1 MMNGKEKLSP
11 FIPHSAFIIHRFVMG
26 TAKDQANQQ
35 LDPRHERAARRLWLK
50 ERVYESPVLKHLY
63 ALGSGLQSRRALQRG
78 EPYEAARRMLRAW
91 RHLGTESFGAKR
103 IARVMRLVRE
113 NCYRDHELLPASE
126 NKLRLSFIR
135 SAQAAEIR
143 NLYGSFA
150 IEHRVRQ
157 RFPRED
163 NDPERQGDLIVLKPY
178 NDVTGERGV
187 LIVMYGEGIRAMAS
201 MFDLAALAERY
212 TLVLETSGWGYQ
224 DASFFLYLGSDL
236 NVLVQSPRKED
247 FEFIESLDS
256 NLIPVRVGSGEWVD
270 PSTFQPRPREEE
282 AEFDLVMV
290 AAWDPLKRHELL
302 FRSVAHLKRERGLRL
317 RLALIGYPMGW
328 PRNRIE
334 QLISRYNL
342 QQDCTIFERIPHADV
357 ARIVARSRASLL
369 LSRQEG
375 SNRSVYE
382 SMFCGTPVIVYRHH
396 RGINL
401 DHINERTGLLADDDE
416 LSDAIATITSRAE
429 DFDPRGWALENIGYE
444 NATRIVN
451 DALRNMA
458 ERRGLLWTQDIVAKK
473 NAPNLRYAQADLYKS
488 FESEY
493 ERLKKYLL
501 PLEEQG

>member
-1 MMNGKEKLSP
+1 M
-11 FIPHSAFIIHRFVMG
+11 SAQ
-26 TAKDQANQQ
+26 KDQASQQ
-35 LDPRHERAARRLWLK
+35 LEPRHARAARRLWLK
-50 ERVYESPVLKHLY
+50 ERIYDSPALQQLY
-63 ALGSGLQSRRALQRG
+63 ASWADSQSRVALSRG
-78 EPYEAARRMLRAW
+78 QAYEAARRMLHVW
-91 RHLGTESFGAKR
+91 RHLGTQGVGAKR
-103 IARVMRLVRE
+103 VARLMKLVE
-113 NCYRDHELLPASE
+113 ANCYRDRELLPSSE
-126 NKLRLSFIR
+126 NQLRLSFIS

-143 NLYGSFA
+143 KLYGSFP
-150 IEHRVRQ
+150 IEHRVRI
-157 RFPRED
+157 RFPRAD
-163 NDPERQGDLIVLKPY
+163 HDPERQGDLIVLKPY
-178 NDVTGERGV
+178 DPATKERGV
-187 LIVMYGEGIRAMAS
+187 LMVMYGEGIRAMAA
-201 MFDLAALAERY
+201 MYDLAALAQHY

-236 NVLVQSPRKED
+236 NVLVESPRAED
-247 FEFIESLDS
+247 FEFIENLDS

-270 PSTFQPRPREEE
+270 PSTFHPRARGEE

-302 FRSVAHLKRERGLRL
+302 FRSVARLKRERGKSLRI
-317 RLALIGYPMGW
+317 ALIGYALGW
-328 PRNRIE
+328 PRSRIE
-334 QLISRYNL
+334 QLISRYHL
-342 QQDCTIFERIPHADV
+342 EQDCTVFERIPHAEV

-416 LSDAIATITSRAE
+416 LGEAIAKVTDCAE

-451 DALRNMA
+451 NALSDLA
-458 ERRGLLWTQDIVAKK
+458 ERRGLLWTQDIAAKK
-473 NAPNLRYAQADLYKS
+473 NAPNLRYAQPQLYKS

-493 ERLKKYLL
+493 ERLKEYLL
-501 PLEEQG
+501 PLDS